1 MKRLTG
7 TSYTLISIMLLT
19 VVATVFALQLHY
31 FASRILPII
40 YSGIV
45 FALSGVAL
53 WREISKNRNQSSRTS
68 SGIGNDCEALGT
80 AKFHEFLPFTLWTI
94 GFSLGIY
101 LLGFTISMALFVLAY
116 MKTHGSSWWG
126 SLVVA
131 IVFAGIIH
139 VVFNILLQSDLYRGL
154 IPLYFDIKF

>member
-1 MKRLTG
+1 MKRLSG

-31 FASRILPII
+31 FASRILPLI

-45 FALSGVAL
+45 FTLSGVAL
-53 WREISKNRNQSSRTS
+53 WREIRKNRNPRSRTS
-68 SGIGNDCEALGT
+68 SGIGNDCDALST
-80 AKFHEFLPFTLWTI
+80 AKFHEFLPFVFWTI
-94 GFSLGIY
+94 GFCVGIY
-101 LLGFTISMALFVLAY
+101 LLGFTISMALFIASY
-116 MKTHGSSWWG
+116 MKIHGSNWRG

-139 VVFNILLQSDLYRGL
+139 LVFNILLQSDLYRGL